1 VPGEACIRTLAK
13 WLGIG
18 AVVVAIALAIA
29 IHLTIGWRPF
39 LGPQT
44 RPLSSRTFERTPQ
57 RLERG
62 RYIATALSGCIYCHS
77 EHQWRALGHPIVAGS
92 EGGGEVLPYADL
104 PGRIVAPNLTPD
116 PTTGAGNWTDDQLAR
131 AIREGIGHDGRALF
145 PIMPYEHY
153 RSMSDEDLASVVVYL
168 RSLPAV
174 RHELPQTDIIF
185 PVKYLIR
192 SVPQPLASPVADDNS
207 TDPVKRGAHLVN
219 LAGCID
225 CHTPAIKG
233 EPLPGLDF
241 AGGQP
246 FPGPWPMVATAN
258 ITPDASGIS
267 YYDEALFLDVM
278 HTGSVRARKL
288 SDVMPISV
296 YRNLSDDD
304 LKAIFA
310 YLRTVKP
317 VKHRVDNSEP
327 PTECRVC
334 KQKHGGGASN

>member
-1 VPGEACIRTLAK
+1 MARLGK
-13 WLGIG
+13 WLLF
-18 AVVVAIALAIA
+18 AVVALAVVLAIA
-29 IHLTIGWRPF
+29 ITFTIGWRPF
-39 LGPQT
+39 LGPT
-44 RPLSSRTFERTPQ
+44 ARALTNRTFERTPQ

-77 EHQWRALGHPIVAGS
+77 PHDWKTPGHPIAAGK
-92 EGGGEVLPYADL
+92 EGAGGVLPYADL

-116 PTTGAGNWTDDQLAR
+116 TATGAGNWSDDQFSR
-131 AIREGIGHDGRALF
+131 AIREGVGHDGRALF
-145 PIMPYEHY
+145 PIMPYEHF
-153 RSMSDEDLASVVVYL
+153 RTMSDEDLASVVVYF

-174 RHELPQTDIIF
+174 RNELPSTEIIF

-192 SVPQPLASPVADDNS
+192 SVPQPLTSPVADES
-207 TDPVKRGAHLVN
+207 TTDPVRRGAHLVN

-225 CHTPAIKG
+225 CHTAMIQG
-233 EPLPGLDF
+233 AFVPGLDF
-241 AGGQP
+241 AGGHV
-246 FPGPWPMVATAN
+246 FPGPWGTVASAN

-267 YYDEALFLDVM
+267 YYDEALFLEVM

-288 SDVMPISV
+288 SDVMPVSI
-296 YRNLSDDD
+296 YKNLTDDD
-304 LKAIFA
+304 LKAMFA

-317 VKHRVDNSEP
+317 VKHRVDNLEP

>member
-1 VPGEACIRTLAK
+1 MARLGK
-13 WLGIG
+13 WLLVVVIVL
-18 AVVVAIALAIA
+18 AVVLAIA
-29 IHLTIGWRPF
+29 INFTIGWRPF
-39 LGPQT
+39 IGPT
-44 RPLSSRTFERTPQ
+44 ARPLTSRTFERTPQ

-77 EHQWRALGHPIVAGS
+77 EHQWKSPGHPIVAGM
-92 EGGGEVLPYADL
+92 EGAGEVLPYADL
-104 PGRIVAPNLTPD
+104 PGQIVAPNLTPD
-116 PTTGAGNWTDDQLAR
+116 PATGAGNWSDDQFAR
-131 AIREGIGHDGRALF
+131 AIREGVGHDGRALF
-145 PIMPYEHY
+145 PIMPYGHY
-153 RSMSDEDLASVVVYL
+153 RTMSDEDLASVVVYL

-174 RHELPQTDIIF
+174 RHQLPQTAIIS

-192 SVPQPLASPVADDNS
+192 GVPQPVTSPVPDENAS
-207 TDPVKRGAHLVN
+207 DPVKRGAHLVN

-233 EPLPGLDF
+233 TPLAGLDF

-246 FPGPWPMVATAN
+246 FPGPWPMVASAN
-258 ITPDASGIS
+258 ITPDPSGIS
-267 YYDEALFLDVM
+267 YYDEALFLEVIR
-278 HTGSVRARKL
+278 TGAVRARKL
-288 SDVMPISV
+288 SDVMPTSV
-296 YRNLSDDD
+296 YRNLTDDD

-334 KQKHGGGASN
+334 KQKHGAGASN